1 MNQPTATNPTVE
13 STGAVPP
20 TPSGEQAPPNNYLT
34 YENFIPENVVVGD
47 IADKAI
53 PDDPANKY
61 CKFGIKYNHNG
72 KKRTLGYET
81 PVLTFRKGLKD
92 MRNEA
97 QIATQKAKGI
107 YMPKFVMTASLDLSN
122 PEDAAFYEKH
132 TELLHGLSQAVL
144 RPPIRGGSP

>member
-13 STGAVPP
+13 STGAAPP
-20 TPSGEQAPPNNYLT
+20 TPFGEQAPPSNFLT
-34 YENFIPENVVVGD
+34 YENFIPQNVVVGD

-81 PVLTFRKGLKD
+81 PELNFPKGLKD

-97 QIATQKAKGI
+97 QVAAQKAKVSTC
-107 YMPKFVMTASLDLSN
+107 PSF
-122 PEDAAFYEKH
+122 
-132 TELLHGLSQAVL
+132 
-144 RPPIRGGSP
+144 R